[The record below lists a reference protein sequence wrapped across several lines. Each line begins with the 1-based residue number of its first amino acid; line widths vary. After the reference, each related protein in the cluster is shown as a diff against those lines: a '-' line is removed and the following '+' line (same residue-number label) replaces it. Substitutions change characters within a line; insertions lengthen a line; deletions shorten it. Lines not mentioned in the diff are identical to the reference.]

1 MEILHTTGIH
11 KQGVDQKKVKKVRK
25 KGSTFCPPEKVS
37 LEGSPF
43 FNFFFNRG
51 KTGNIQML
59 ASWYKTYIQRFGE
72 DAKKGGGEVSCNH
85 RPYCV
90 TLAFVL
96 FFEEFLI
103 HDSHGFMI
111 LKNH

>member
-43 FNFFFNRG
+43 FNFFSIVEKQAISKCSPVGTKRTYNVLA
-51 KTGNIQML
+51 KTQ
-59 ASWYKTYIQRFGE
+59 
-72 DAKKGGGEVSCNH
+72 KKGGGEVSCNH

-96 FFEEFLI
+96 F
-103 HDSHGFMI
+103 
-111 LKNH
+111 LKNF